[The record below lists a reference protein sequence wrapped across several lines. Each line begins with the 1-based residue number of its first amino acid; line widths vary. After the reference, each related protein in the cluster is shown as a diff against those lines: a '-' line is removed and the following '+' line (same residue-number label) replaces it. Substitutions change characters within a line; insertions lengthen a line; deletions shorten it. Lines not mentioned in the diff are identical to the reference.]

1 MGNPEM
7 KVLVVGGGGR
17 EHTLVWKIAQS
28 SRVSKVYCAP
38 GNAGTADIATNLPVS
53 DNDIPA
59 LLGFARDNNIGLTV
73 VGPEVPLVA
82 GIVDEFEAAGL
93 RIFGPNA
100 RAAILEGSKVFTKEL
115 LYKYD
120 IPTAEYHRF
129 TDASKAVEYLESNTT
144 YPIVIKADGLAAGKG
159 VLISLSREEAQQG
172 VREMMEE
179 KVFGMAG
186 DEIIIEE
193 FMTGPELS
201 MLCFVDSNSV
211 VPMVSA
217 KDYKRIGEDDT
228 GLNTGGMGA
237 ISPNPLYDDE
247 LEAHCL
253 ENIIEPTLRGMR
265 KEGRPFKGILYC
277 GIMLTEAGPKVLEYN
292 VRFGDPETQVI
303 LPRLETDLLDIFE
316 AVIDDKLSDLQVK
329 WDQTA
334 AATVVLASQGYP
346 EAYPKGLVIS
356 GLDQVNASVV
366 FHAGT
371 AEKEGEI
378 VTSGGR
384 VLTITTRAATVAS
397 ALTTSYQNADL
408 IHFEGKTI
416 RMDIGS

>member
-1 MGNPEM
+1 M

-17 EHTLVWKIAQS
+17 EHTLVWKLLQS
-28 SRVSKVYCAP
+28 SKVDEVFCAP
-38 GNAGTADIATNLPVS
+38 GNAGTASIATNLPLS
-53 DNDIPA
+53 DGDIPG
-59 LLGFARDNNIGLTV
+59 LLAFARDNDIGMTMI
-73 VGPEVPLVA
+73 GPEVPLVN
-82 GIVDEFEAAGL
+82 GIVDKFVSAGL

-115 LYKYD
+115 LYKYE

-129 TDASKAVEYLESNTT
+129 TDAGKALDFLESNTT

-172 VREMMEE
+172 VRDMMEDR
-179 KVFGMAG
+179 VFGDAG

-201 MLCFVDSNSV
+201 MLCFVDAHTA

-217 KDYKRIGEDDT
+217 KDYKRIGEGDT

-237 ISPNPLYDDE
+237 ISPNPLYDKE
-247 LEAHCL
+247 LEKYCM
-253 ENIIEPTLRGMR
+253 ENIIEPTLEGMR
-265 KEGRPFKGILYC
+265 HEGRPFKGILYC

-303 LPRLETDLLDIFE
+303 LPRLETDLIDIFD
-316 AVIDDKLSDLQVK
+316 AVVDDRLSEIEVR
-329 WDQTA
+329 WDA
-334 AATVVLASQGYP
+334 ASAATVVLASQGYP
-346 EAYPKGLVIS
+346 EAYPKGLPIS
-356 GLDQVNASVV
+356 GLGEVKYSVV

-371 AEKEGEI
+371 SEKDGSI

-384 VLTITTRAATVAS
+384 VLNVTSRAKTVAEAIS
-397 ALTTSYQNADL
+397 QSYQNAEL
-408 IHFEGKTI
+408 IQFDGKTI
-416 RMDIGS
+416 RRDIGS

>member
-1 MGNPEM
+1 M

-28 SRVSKVYCAP
+28 PRVKEVFCAP
-38 GNAGTADIATNLPVS
+38 GNAGTNEIATNVAIG
-53 DNDIPA
+53 DGEIEK
-59 LLGFARDNNIGLTV
+59 LLQFVQENEIDLTV

-82 GIVDEFEAAGL
+82 GIVDTFESAGL

-100 RAAILEGSKVFTKEL
+100 EAAILEGSKVFTKEL

-129 TDASKAVEYLESNTT
+129 TDPAEALKFLDNNETF
-144 YPIVIKADGLAAGKG
+144 PIVVKADGLAAGKG
-159 VLISLSREEAQQG
+159 VLISLNREDAKQG
-172 VREMMEE
+172 VREMMED
-179 KVFGMAG
+179 KVFGEAG

-201 MLCFVDSNSV
+201 LLCFVDANAAL
-211 VPMVSA
+211 PMVSA
-217 KDYKRIGEDDT
+217 KDYKRIGEGDT

-247 LEAHCL
+247 LEEYCMH
-253 ENIIEPTLRGMR
+253 NIILPTLEGMR

-277 GIMLTEAGPKVLEYN
+277 GLMLTEAGPRVLEYN

-303 LPRLETDLLDIFE
+303 LPRLETDLVDIFE
-316 AVIDDKLSDLQVK
+316 AVVDDKLSEIAVN
-329 WDQTA
+329 WDEA
-334 AATVVLASQGYP
+334 AASTIVLASQGYP
-346 EAYPKGLVIS
+346 ESYPKGLPIS
-356 GLDQVNASVV
+356 GLDKVETSVV

-371 AEKEGEI
+371 SMKDGQV

-384 VLTITTRAATVAS
+384 VLNVTSRAPSVKE
-397 ALTTSYQNADL
+397 ALELSYGNAKL
-408 IHFEGKTI
+408 IEFEGKTI
-416 RMDIGS
+416 RRDIGS

>member
-1 MGNPEM
+1 
-7 KVLVVGGGGR
+7 
-17 EHTLVWKIAQS
+17 
-28 SRVSKVYCAP
+28 
-38 GNAGTADIATNLPVS
+38 
-53 DNDIPA
+53 
-59 LLGFARDNNIGLTV
+59 
-73 VGPEVPLVA
+73 
-82 GIVDEFEAAGL
+82 
-93 RIFGPNA
+93 
-100 RAAILEGSKVFTKEL
+100 
-115 LYKYD
+115 
-120 IPTAEYHRF
+120 
-129 TDASKAVEYLESNTT
+129 
-144 YPIVIKADGLAAGKG
+144 
-159 VLISLSREEAQQG
+159 
-172 VREMMEE
+172 
-179 KVFGMAG
+179 
-186 DEIIIEE
+186 
-193 FMTGPELS
+193 

>member
-1 MGNPEM
+1 
-7 KVLVVGGGGR
+7 
-17 EHTLVWKIAQS
+17 
-28 SRVSKVYCAP
+28 VYCAP
-38 GNAGTADIATNLPVS
+38 GNAGTAGIATNLPIS

-59 LLGFARDNNIGLTV
+59 LLSFARDNNIGLTV

-82 GIVDEFEAAGL
+82 GIVDVFEAAGL

-100 RAAILEGSKVFTKEL
+100 KAAILEGSKVFTKEL

-129 TDASKAVEYLESNTT
+129 SDALKALEYLESNTT

-159 VLISLSREEAQQG
+159 VLISLTKEEAQQG
-172 VREMMEE
+172 VREMMED
-179 KVFGMAG
+179 KVFGLAG

-201 MLCFVDSNSV
+201 MLCFVDSKTV

-217 KDYKRIGEDDT
+217 KDYKRIGENDT

-237 ISPNPLYDDE
+237 ISPNPLYDGD

-277 GIMLTEAGPKVLEYN
+277 GIMLTETGPKVLEYN

-303 LPRLETDLLDIFE
+303 LPRLKTDLLDIFE
-316 AVIDDKLSDLQVK
+316 AVIDDSLSDLDVQ
-329 WDQTA
+329 WDQSA

-356 GLDQVNASVV
+356 GLDMVRDSVV

-371 AEKEGEI
+371 AEKEEEV

-384 VLTITTRAATVAS
+384 VLTITTRAATVAD
-397 ALTTSYQNADL
+397 ALTTSYHNADL
-408 IHFEGKTI
+408 IHFDGKTL
-416 RMDIGS
+416 RRDIGS

>member
-1 MGNPEM
+1 M

-17 EHTLVWKIAQS
+17 EHTLAWKLAQS
-28 SRVSKVYCAP
+28 AQVSKVYCAP
-38 GNAGTADIATNLPVS
+38 GNAGTAGIATNLPIS
-53 DNDIPA
+53 DNDLPA
-59 LLGFARDNNIGLTV
+59 LLRFARDNNIGLTV
-73 VGPEVPLVA
+73 VGPEVPLVN
-82 GIVDEFEAAGL
+82 GIVDEFEVAGL

-129 TDASKAVEYLESNTT
+129 TEASKALEFLDSNKT

-159 VLISLSREEAQQG
+159 VLISLTKEEAQQG
-172 VREMMEE
+172 VREMMED
-179 KVFGMAG
+179 KVFGLAG

-201 MLCFVDSNSV
+201 MLCFVDSKTV

-217 KDYKRIGEDDT
+217 KDYKRIGENDT

-237 ISPNPLYDDE
+237 ISPNPLYDNE

-253 ENIIEPTLRGMR
+253 EHIIEPTLAGMR

-303 LPRLETDLLDIFE
+303 LPRLKTDLLDIFE
-316 AVIDDKLSDLQVK
+316 AVIDDTLADLEVK
-329 WDQTA
+329 WDQSA

-356 GLDQVNASVV
+356 GLDQVKNSVV

-371 AEKEGEI
+371 AEKDEEV

-384 VLTITTRAATVAS
+384 VLTITTRAATVAD
-397 ALTTSYQNADL
+397 ALTTSYQNADT
-408 IHFEGKTI
+408 IHFSGKTM
-416 RMDIGS
+416 RRDIGS

>member
-1 MGNPEM
+1 M

-17 EHTLVWKIAQS
+17 EHTLAWKLAQS
-28 SRVSKVYCAP
+28 ARVSKVYCAP
-38 GNAGTADIATNLPVS
+38 GNAGTAGIATNLPIS

-59 LLGFARDNNIGLTV
+59 LLSFARDNNIGLTV

-129 TDASKAVEYLESNTT
+129 TNPSKALEYLESNST

-159 VLISLSREEAQQG
+159 VLISLTKEEAQLG
-172 VREMMEE
+172 VREMMEDR
-179 KVFGMAG
+179 VFGQAG

-201 MLCFVDSNSV
+201 MLCFVDSKTV

-217 KDYKRIGEDDT
+217 KDYKRIGENDT

-247 LEAHCL
+247 LELHCL
-253 ENIIEPTLRGMR
+253 ENIIEPTLAGMR

-303 LPRLETDLLDIFE
+303 LPRLKTDLLDIFE
-316 AVIDDKLSDLQVK
+316 AVIDDSLADLDVK
-329 WDQTA
+329 WDQSA

-356 GLDQVNASVV
+356 GLDQVQDSVV

-371 AEKEGEI
+371 AEKGEEV

-384 VLTITTRAATVAS
+384 VLTITTRAATVSS
-397 ALTTSYQNADL
+397 ALSSSYQNADL
-408 IHFEGKTI
+408 IHFSGKTM
-416 RMDIGS
+416 RRDIGS

>member
-1 MGNPEM
+1 M

-17 EHTLVWKIAQS
+17 EHTLVWKLLQS
-28 SRVSKVYCAP
+28 SKVDEVFCAP
-38 GNAGTADIATNLPVS
+38 GNAGTASIATNLPLS
-53 DNDIPA
+53 DGDIPG
-59 LLGFARDNNIGLTV
+59 LLAFARDNDIGMTMI
-73 VGPEVPLVA
+73 GPEVPLVN
-82 GIVDEFEAAGL
+82 GIVDKFVSAGL

-115 LYKYD
+115 LYKYE

-129 TDASKAVEYLESNTT
+129 TDAGKALDFLESNTT

-172 VREMMEE
+172 VRDMMEDR
-179 KVFGMAG
+179 VFGDAG

-201 MLCFVDSNSV
+201 MLCFVDAHTA

-217 KDYKRIGEDDT
+217 KDYKRIGEGDT

-237 ISPNPLYDDE
+237 ISPNPLYDKE
-247 LEAHCL
+247 LEQYCMAT
-253 ENIIEPTLRGMR
+253 IIEPTLEGMR
-265 KEGRPFKGILYC
+265 QEGRPFKGILYC
-277 GIMLTEAGPKVLEYN
+277 GIMLTESGPKVLEYN

-303 LPRLETDLLDIFE
+303 LPRLETDLLDILD
-316 AVIDDKLSDLQVK
+316 AVIDDRLSEIDVK
-329 WDQTA
+329 WDGGA

-346 EAYPKGLVIS
+346 EAYPKGLPIS
-356 GLDQVNASVV
+356 GLDSVKTSVV

-371 AEKEGEI
+371 SKKDGRI

-384 VLTITTRAATVAS
+384 VLNVTSRAKTVAE
-397 ALTTSYQNADL
+397 ALSQSYQNAEL
-408 IHFEGKTI
+408 IQFDGKTI
-416 RMDIGS
+416 RKDIGS

>member
-1 MGNPEM
+1 M

-211 VPMVSA
+211 VPMVST

>member
-1 MGNPEM
+1 M

-17 EHTLVWKIAQS
+17 EHTLVWKLAQS
-28 SRVSKVYCAP
+28 PRISQIFCAP
-38 GNAGTADIATNLPVS
+38 GNAGTASIATNLAIA
-53 DNDIPA
+53 DGNIPD
-59 LLGFARDNNIGLTV
+59 LLKFARENEIGLTV
-73 VGPEVPLVA
+73 VGPEVPLVE
-82 GIVDEFEAAGL
+82 GIVDSFETQGL

-115 LYKYD
+115 LYKYA

-129 TDASKAVEYLESNTT
+129 TEASKALEYLAHNTT

-172 VREMMEE
+172 VKEMLED
-179 KVFGMAG
+179 KVFGNAG

-201 MLCFVDSNSV
+201 MLCFVDAHTA

-217 KDYKRIGEDDT
+217 KDYKRIGEGDT

-237 ISPNPLYDDE
+237 ITPNPLYDEE
-247 LEAHCL
+247 LEQFCL
-253 ENIIEPTLRGMR
+253 QNIIEPTLEGMR
-265 KEGRPFKGILYC
+265 QEGRPFKGILYC
-277 GIMLTEAGPKVLEYN
+277 GIMLTEGGPKVLEYN

-316 AVIDDKLSDLQVK
+316 AVVDDRLSEIDIK
-329 WDQTA
+329 WDDDA
-334 AATVVLASQGYP
+334 AATVVLASRGYP
-346 EAYPKGLVIS
+346 EAYPKGLPIS
-356 GLDQVNASVV
+356 GLDEVVSSVV

-371 AEKEGEI
+371 SAGEGEVI
-378 VTSGGR
+378 TSGGR
-384 VLTITTRAATVAS
+384 VLNVTTRAHTVPE
-397 ALTTSYQNADL
+397 ALSLSYRNSEL
-408 IHFEGKTI
+408 IQFDGKTI
-416 RMDIGS
+416 RKDIGS

>member
-1 MGNPEM
+1 M

-17 EHTLVWKIAQS
+17 EHTLVWKLLQS
-28 SRVSKVYCAP
+28 SKVDEVFCAP
-38 GNAGTADIATNLPVS
+38 GNAGTASIATNLPLS
-53 DNDIPA
+53 DGDIPG
-59 LLGFARDNNIGLTV
+59 LLAFARDNDIGMTMI
-73 VGPEVPLVA
+73 GPEVPLVN
-82 GIVDEFEAAGL
+82 GIVDKFVSAGL

-115 LYKYD
+115 LYKYE

-129 TDASKAVEYLESNTT
+129 TDAGKALDFLESNTT

-172 VREMMEE
+172 VRDMMEDR
-179 KVFGMAG
+179 VFGDAG

-201 MLCFVDSNSV
+201 MLCFVDAHTA

-217 KDYKRIGEDDT
+217 KDYKRIGEGDT

-237 ISPNPLYDDE
+237 ISPNPLYDKE
-247 LEAHCL
+247 LEKYCM
-253 ENIIEPTLRGMR
+253 ENIIEPTLEGMR
-265 KEGRPFKGILYC
+265 QEGRPFKGILYC
-277 GIMLTEAGPKVLEYN
+277 GIMLTESGPKVLEYN

-303 LPRLETDLLDIFE
+303 LPRLETDLLDILD
-316 AVIDDKLSDLQVK
+316 AVIDDRLSEIDVK
-329 WDQTA
+329 WDGGA

-346 EAYPKGLVIS
+346 EAYPKGLPIS
-356 GLDQVNASVV
+356 GLDSVKTSVV

-371 AEKEGEI
+371 SKKDGRI

-384 VLTITTRAATVAS
+384 VLNVTSRAKTVAE
-397 ALTTSYQNADL
+397 ALSQSYQNAEL
-408 IHFEGKTI
+408 IQFDGKTI
-416 RMDIGS
+416 RKDIGS

>member
-1 MGNPEM
+1 M

-38 GNAGTADIATNLPVS
+38 GNAGTAGMATNLQIS
-53 DNDIPA
+53 DGDIPA
-59 LLGFARDNNIGLTV
+59 LLKFARDNNIGLTV

-82 GIVDEFEAAGL
+82 GIVDEFEASGL
-93 RIFGPNA
+93 RIFGPDA
-100 RAAILEGSKVFTKEL
+100 KAAILEGSKVFTKEL
-115 LYKYD
+115 LEKYD

-129 TDASKAVEYLESNTT
+129 SDVSNALQFLDGNSV
-144 YPIVIKADGLAAGKG
+144 YPIVIKANGLAAGKG
-159 VLISLSREEAQQG
+159 VLISENKKQAQQG
-172 VREMMEE
+172 VREMMED
-179 KVFGMAG
+179 KVFGLAG

-201 MLCFVDSNSV
+201 MLCFVDSKTV

-217 KDYKRIGEDDT
+217 KDYKRIGEKDT

-237 ISPNPLYDDE
+237 ISPNPLYDAE

-253 ENIIEPTLRGMR
+253 EKIIEPTLAGMR

-303 LPRLETDLLDIFE
+303 LPRLKTDLLDIFE
-316 AVIDDKLSDLQVK
+316 AVIDDSLSNLDVM
-329 WDQTA
+329 WDQSA

-346 EAYPKGLVIS
+346 EAYPKGLVIT
-356 GLDQVNASVV
+356 GLDKVHASVV

-371 AEKEGEI
+371 AKAGDDM

-384 VLTITTRAATVAS
+384 VLAVTTRAATVGD
-397 ALTTSYQNADL
+397 ALTTSYKNADL
-408 IHFEGKTI
+408 IQFDGKTM
-416 RMDIGS
+416 RRDIGS

>member
-1 MGNPEM
+1 M

-28 SRVSKVYCAP
+28 SQVSKVYCAP

>member
-1 MGNPEM
+1 M

-53 DNDIPA
+53 DNDITA